1 MKNSIFSGLIF
12 CSLLLAAAQTNGQTF
27 EQNGT
32 PIFVSSADHS
42 AFNAYPQDNI
52 VVLRWKTGNERDVD
66 RYVIERSD
74 DTLHFNSMDEVV
86 AKGSIDQDSQDS
98 SYSDMDSYPASPIN
112 YYRLRTIMKD
122 GSSSV
127 SDFVRVD
134 MNTAKMPVLYPS
146 VLHMGGTLRMN
157 NYHEQ
162 PITVN
167 FFNERGTLMGSFMV
181 NSTSF
186 DIPSQGWGRGIFFY
200 RISDETHPLINAGKI
215 MIL

>member
-1 MKNSIFSGLIF
+1 MKRFILSGLIS
-12 CSLLLAAAQTNGQTF
+12 CSLLFAAAQTNGQTF
-27 EQNGT
+27 GQNGT
-32 PIFVSSADHS
+32 PIFVSSTDHS
-42 AFNAYPQDNI
+42 AFFAYTDNNTVI
-52 VVLRWKTGNERDVD
+52 LRWKTGNEREVD
-66 RYVIERSD
+66 RYVIERAI
-74 DTLHFNSMDEVV
+74 DTVHFNTMDEVV
-86 AKGSIDQDSQDS
+86 AKGVIDQDS
-98 SYSDMDSYPASPIN
+98 SYSDMDSYPSSPIN
-112 YYRLRTIMKD
+112 YYRLRTVLKD
-122 GSSSV
+122 GSSFV

-134 MNTAKMPVLYPS
+134 MNTDKMPVLYPS

-186 DIPSQGWGRGIFFY
+186 DIPSQGWGKGIFFY